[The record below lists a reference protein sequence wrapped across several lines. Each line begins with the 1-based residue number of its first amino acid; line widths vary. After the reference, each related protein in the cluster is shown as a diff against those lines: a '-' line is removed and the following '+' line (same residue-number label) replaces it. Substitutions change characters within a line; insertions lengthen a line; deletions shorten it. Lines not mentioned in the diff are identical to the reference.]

1 LLASGLLAAC
11 SGDPAVPVRVPDG
24 PGAGCGRL
32 HDALPGTLDGRDRR
46 DTTPASDRAAA
57 WGSPPVLLR
66 CGTDRP
72 AGLTQESE
80 VVVVDGVEWYLSE
93 PAPPYV
99 FTTVGRGTYLQVR
112 VPRSVPR
119 AEATAP
125 LVDLAAAV
133 TQTWRRR

>member
-1 LLASGLLAAC
+1 
-11 SGDPAVPVRVPDG
+11 
-24 PGAGCGRL
+24 
-32 HDALPGTLDGRDRR
+32 
-46 DTTPASDRAAA
+46 
-57 WGSPPVLLR
+57 VLLR
-66 CGTDRP
+66 CGTGRP

-99 FTTVGRGTYLQVR
+99 FTTVGRGTYLELR

-133 TQTWRRR
+133 KETWRRR